1 MRKHLV
7 EITKIAEHDI
17 YSVFK
22 YIAMDNPGSAAG
34 WVKEIERQINSL
46 ERFPE
51 RCPIVPESV
60 DLGKE
65 YRHFIYGDYRTIFRV
80 EGSKVLIM
88 RVIHG
93 SRLLDFSIFDKQ
105 ST

>member
-7 EITKIAEHDI
+7 EITKIAEQDI
-17 YSVFK
+17 CSIFK
-22 YIAMDNPGSAAG
+22 YIARDNPVSAAE

-46 ERFPE
+46 EKFPE
-51 RCPIVPESV
+51 RCPIIHESEE
-60 DLGKE
+60 LGKE
-65 YRHFIYGDYRTIFRV
+65 YHHFIYGDYRTIFRV

-93 SRLLDFSIFDKQ
+93 SRLLDFAIFDK
-105 ST
+105 